1 MSDAGHT
8 ERVEAGWDAGA
19 EDLIEVLRRVAGPF
33 TVQGPDGRLL
43 FANEAA
49 ARQSGYESAD
59 ALVAAPLEDVMG
71 RYQLMD
77 ERRQPL
83 SRDSLPGRR
92 ALRGEAEPAS
102 LVGFRVRDQP
112 GERWAVV
119 KASPVVDG
127 STVRFVVNA
136 FEDVTERK
144 RTEERLRLLA
154 DAGAAVAATTDYEA
168 ALQSLA
174 ETVVMAVADWCVV
187 DVLAENG
194 VHRAAVAHPDAQ
206 MRFLVEELE
215 RRYPPD
221 PQRGGG
227 VATVISTGEALI
239 LPEIGDE
246 MLRARATDQE
256 HLELLRQLGLR
267 SVAILPLIARGQVLG
282 AMTLAGAESGHQYS
296 EADRTFLMD
305 LAGRAALA
313 VDNSRLLHE
322 SQEALRLRD
331 DFLAMASHDMRTPLQ
346 AILGNVQLAQR
357 RLSRLENAGSGTE
370 ELARNL
376 LNAERTTGKLAR
388 LVGELMDVAMIRS
401 RQSLPLDLVETD
413 LVPVLTQLADE
424 HRGRAQRHSIQVRG
438 EPVLIGTWDTGRLE
452 RVLDNLVDNAVKYS
466 PDGGTVTIDVRAGD
480 REVAISVRDEGIGIP
495 ASELGGIFQPYRRGS
510 NATMLR
516 GIGLGLAGCRQVL
529 EQLGGTLAVEST
541 EGSGSTFTIRLP
553 WSGTTSAG

>member
-1 MSDAGHT
+1 MSEPRGT
-8 ERVEAGWDAGA
+8 ERVESGWDANVD
-19 EDLIEVLRRVAGPF
+19 DLMQVLRCLADPI
-33 TVQGPDGRLL
+33 TVQGPDGRLV

-49 ARQSGYESAD
+49 ARQIGYESAD
-59 ALVAAPLEDVMG
+59 ALMAAPLDDVMG
-71 RYQLMD
+71 RYRLID
-77 ERRQPL
+77 EQRQPL
-83 SRDSLPGRR
+83 PRESLPGRR
-92 ALRGEAEPAS
+92 ALRGEAGPAA

-119 KASPVVDG
+119 KASPILDER
-127 STVRFVVNA
+127 TVRFVVNT
-136 FEDVTERK
+136 FQDVTERK
-144 RTEERLRLLA
+144 RTEDRLRLLA

-187 DVLAENG
+187 DIVDDNG
-194 VHRAAVAHPDAQ
+194 VHRAAVAHPDAR
-206 MRFLVEELE
+206 MRSVVEELE

-221 PQRGGG
+221 PQQGGA
-227 VATVISTGEALI
+227 VATVISSGEPLI
-239 LPEIGDE
+239 LPEVSDE
-246 MLRARATDQE
+246 MLRARATDDK
-256 HLELLRQLGLR
+256 HLELLRRLGLR
-267 SVAILPLIARGQVLG
+267 SVAILPLVARGQVLG

-296 EADRTFLMD
+296 EADRTFLLD

-346 AILGNVQLAQR
+346 AILGNVQLARR
-357 RLSRLENAGSGTE
+357 RLARLETAGNGTD

-413 LVPVLTQLADE
+413 LVPVLRQLADE
-424 HRGRAQRHSIQVRG
+424 HRARAQRHTIQVRG
-438 EPVLIGTWDTGRLE
+438 EPVLVGTWDTGRLE

-466 PDGGTVTIDVRAGD
+466 PDGGTVAIDARAD
-480 REVAISVRDEGIGIP
+480 DDEVTISVRDEGIGIP
-495 ASELGGIFQPYRRGS
+495 ASDLGGIFQPYRRGS

-529 EQLGGTLAVEST
+529 EQLGGTLSVEST
-541 EGSGSTFTIRLP
+541 EGSGSTFSIRLP
-553 WSGTTSAG
+553 RSGTRPGA